1 MAGRMKK
8 LVPTDGKWIP
18 ESRRFPLDLIS
29 SVMSGLRGDVEG
41 VTPEERQ
48 SLKELQKTWLQ
59 KLANRLPESNPRP
72 PSPKRPRLR
81 AKKKAPQVEIPPAV
95 EEREEYNI
103 HDVEDSEVVR
113 NRICIPRLRSH
124 WKLRY
129 FEIMMP
135 AFVLKRGLLN
145 EHFNWEI
152 VDKIMGAPDEEA
164 TAFLQE
170 FVDDVVK
177 DLTP

>member
-8 LVPTDGKWIP
+8 LVPTDGNWIP
-18 ESRRFPLDLIS
+18 ESRRFPLELIA

-41 VTPEERQ
+41 VTPKESK
-48 SLKELQKTWLQ
+48 SLRVLQRTWAQ

-72 PSPKRPRLR
+72 PSPKRRRLR
-81 AKKKAPQVEIPPAV
+81 AKKKAAQVVIPPAV
-95 EEREEYNI
+95 EEREEDNI
-103 HDVEDSEVVR
+103 FEVEDSEVVR
-113 NRICIPRLRSH
+113 NRVCIPRLRAH

-135 AFVLKRGLLN
+135 AFVIKRGLLN

-152 VDKIMGAPDEEA
+152 VDRIMEAPDEQA
-164 TAFLQE
+164 TALLQE

-177 DLTP
+177 ELTP